1 MAHVTYFSLH
11 IYFNTS
17 DIFLPERLTFLCKI
31 ILSLSKACFLH
42 PIREGGGGRGGSEG
56 KKAPCQF
63 FPCNFYKRKNKHPK
77 TFLLLVLTFLAKWCK
92 ISRP

>member
-11 IYFNTS
+11 IYFNTL
-17 DIFLPERLTFLCKI
+17 DIFLPESLTFPCKI
-31 ILSLSKACFLH
+31 ILILSEACFLH
-42 PIREGGGGRGGSEG
+42 PIQEGGGGGG
-56 KKAPCQF
+56 
-63 FPCNFYKRKNKHPK
+63 PCNFYKRKNKHPK